1 MLRVVSI
8 CPPLYFGLRNHRIL
22 EVKMLFSENFK
33 IAIRAL
39 RANKLRS
46 MLTMLGIVIGVA
58 TVVALLSIGKGAT
71 ASITSQIQSNGSNLL
86 TISAGRQ
93 QARGSRQGQSQQA
106 SHLYYADYQLLQ
118 RSLTTDIRAIA
129 PSYQSSYIVK
139 YGVESFNVNVTG
151 VTEAYKETNSHEMAL
166 GRFITDGDN
175 KSQSL
180 VAVLGSQTAEDLFGG
195 LAPIRKTISING
207 IKFEVIGVLES
218 KGSGF
223 SSSDDAIFIPLDTG
237 YNKLFGETATYNDKK
252 IVNSISVSVATTEAM
267 DTVSAQIEFLLRR
280 AHKLASS
287 EESDFNVLN
296 QADLL
301 STLTSVTQTLTIFL
315 GAIAGISLLVGGIG
329 IMNIMLVSVTERT
342 KEIGLRKAV
351 GATKNQIL
359 TQFLIETMTLSLLGG
374 MIGVLLGVGI
384 ASVFSATGLITSVVT
399 VDSIALAFFFSLIIG
414 VFFGIYPAF
423 RAANLHPMVA
433 LRYE

>member
-1 MLRVVSI
+1 
-8 CPPLYFGLRNHRIL
+8 
-22 EVKMLFSENFK
+22 MLFSENFK
-33 IAIRAL
+33 IALRAL

-71 ASITSQIQSNGSNLL
+71 ASITSQIQSTGSNLL
-86 TISAGRQ
+86 TVSPGRMQ
-93 QARGSRQGQSQQA
+93 QGPGTGASQQT
-106 SHLYYADYQLLQ
+106 SYLYFADYQLLE
-118 RSLTTDIRAIA
+118 RSLGESVSAIA
-129 PSYQSSYIVK
+129 PSYQSSYLVN
-139 YGVESFNVNVTG
+139 YGAESFNVNVTG
-151 VTEAYKETNSHEMAL
+151 ITEDYKNTNSYEVAA

-195 LAPIRKTISING
+195 LSPIGKTISVNHV
-207 IKFEVIGVLES
+207 KFEVVGVLES
-218 KGSGF
+218 KGSSGF
-223 SSSDDAIFIPLDTG
+223 GSADDAIFIPLETG
-237 YNKLFGETATYNDKK
+237 YNKLFGSSAAYDDQK
-252 IVNSISVSVATTEAM
+252 IVNSISVSVTTTEAM
-267 DTVSAQIEFLLRR
+267 DTVKAQIEFLLRR
-280 AHKLASS
+280 SHKLASTD
-287 EESDFNVLN
+287 ELDFNVLS
-296 QADLL
+296 QSDLL
-301 STLTSVTQTLTIFL
+301 STLTSVTQILTTFL

-351 GATKNQIL
+351 GATKYQIL
-359 TQFLIETMTLSLLGG
+359 TQFLIETVTLSLLGG
-374 MIGVLLGVGI
+374 ILGILLGVGI
-384 ASVFSATGLITSVVT
+384 ASLFSVTGLIASVIT
-399 VDSIALAFFFSLIIG
+399 ADSIALAFFFALLIG

>member
-1 MLRVVSI
+1 
-8 CPPLYFGLRNHRIL
+8 
-22 EVKMLFSENFK
+22 MLFSENFK
-33 IAIRAL
+33 IALRAL

-86 TISAGRQ
+86 TVSPGRQ
-93 QARGSRQGQSQQA
+93 QRGMGGAGQTRQA
-106 SHLYYADYQLLQ
+106 SYLYYSDYQLLQ
-118 RSLTTDIRAIA
+118 RSLTTNVTAIV
-129 PSYQSSYIVK
+129 PSYQSSYLVK
-139 YGVESFNVNVTG
+139 YGDQSFNVNVSG
-151 VTEAYKETNSHEMAL
+151 VTEAYKDVHTYKVAE
-166 GRFITDGDN
+166 GRYISDGDN
-175 KSQSL
+175 KSDAF
-180 VAVLGSQTAEDLFGG
+180 VAVLGSQTASDLFGG
-195 LAPIRKTISING
+195 LTPIGKTISIKG
-207 IKFEVIGVLES
+207 VKFEVVGVLES
-218 KGSGF
+218 KGSSGF
-223 SSSDDAIFIPLDTG
+223 GSSDDAIFIPLETG
-237 YNKLFGETATYNDKK
+237 YDKLFGSTATFNEKK
-252 IVNSISVSVATTEAM
+252 IVNSISISVATTDAM
-267 DTVSAQIEFLLRR
+267 NTVSSQIEFLLRR
-280 AHKLASS
+280 AHKLASTD
-287 EESDFNVLN
+287 ELDFNVLS

-301 STLTSVTQTLTIFL
+301 STLSSVTQTLTVFL

-374 MIGVLLGVGI
+374 VIGILLGVGI
-384 ASVFSATGLITSVVT
+384 ASIFSATGLIASVVT
-399 VDSIALAFFFSLIIG
+399 ANSIFLAFFFALLIG

>member
-1 MLRVVSI
+1 
-8 CPPLYFGLRNHRIL
+8 
-22 EVKMLFSENFK
+22 MLFSENFK
-33 IAIRAL
+33 IALRAL

-86 TISAGRQ
+86 TVSPGRQ
-93 QARGSRQGQSQQA
+93 QRAMPAAGQSRQTSY
-106 SHLYYADYQLLQ
+106 LYYSDYQLLQ
-118 RSLTTDIRAIA
+118 RSLSANITAIV
-129 PSYQSSYIVK
+129 PSYQSSYVVK
-139 YGVESFNVNVTG
+139 YGDQSFNVNVTG
-151 VTEAYKETNSHEMAL
+151 VTEAYKDVHAYKVAE
-166 GRFITDGDN
+166 GRYIADGDN
-175 KSQSL
+175 KSEAL
-180 VAVLGSQTAEDLFGG
+180 VAVLGSQTASDLFGG
-195 LAPIRKTISING
+195 LSPTGKIISING
-207 IKFEVIGVLES
+207 VKFEVVGALES
-218 KGSGF
+218 KGSSGF
-223 SSSDDAIFIPLDTG
+223 GSSDDAIFIPLDTG
-237 YNKLFGETATYNDKK
+237 YNKLFGATATYNDKK
-252 IVNSISVSVATTEAM
+252 IVNSIAVSVSTTEAM
-267 DTVSAQIEFLLRR
+267 NTVSSQIEFLLRR

-287 EESDFNVLN
+287 DELDFNVLS

-301 STLTSVTQTLTIFL
+301 STLNSVTQTLTVFL

-374 MIGVLLGVGI
+374 IIGILLGVGI
-384 ASVFSATGLITSVVT
+384 ASVFSATGLIASVIT
-399 VDSIALAFFFSLIIG
+399 ADSIFLAFFFALLIG